1 MTPYYIRYIICF
13 ITTQSQNPKVTRN
26 SICEALRSDL
36 ISGKLDFDQPFREQ
50 KLAERF
56 GTSRGPVRDAL
67 LRLTQEGALVYEAN
81 KGVRVI
87 SPLSDDERSVVA
99 SMRLSLEKHC
109 LSKFMEK
116 MNENDRQQLSLL
128 LERLTSACGRAS
140 LPEVAECD
148 LALHRYW
155 VAQASSHLETMWLGL
170 SVRMIMKY
178 SRLTKY
184 EDIAKEHKEIV
195 QAILDE
201 DLNKA
206 IYYLGE
212 NVI

>member
-1 MTPYYIRYIICF
+1 MVWVIN
-13 ITTQSQNPKVTRN
+13 TQAHSPKVTRN
-26 SICEALRSDL
+26 AICEALRSDL
-36 ISGKLDFDQPFREQ
+36 ISGKLDFDQPIREQ

-87 SPLSDDERSVVA
+87 SPLTDEERSVVA
-99 SMRLSLEKHC
+99 GMRLSLEKHC
-109 LSKFMEK
+109 LSKFIKNMKKEDVH
-116 MNENDRQQLSLL
+116 ELTFL
-128 LERLTSACGRAS
+128 LERLTTACERAS
-140 LPEVAECD
+140 LPGVAECD

-184 EDIAKEHKEIV
+184 EDIATEHKLVVE
-195 QAILDE
+195 AILDK
-201 DLNKA
+201 DLGKA
-206 IYYLGE
+206 LYYLEE

>member
-1 MTPYYIRYIICF
+1 VCF
-13 ITTQSQNPKVTRN
+13 IRIQIHSPKVTRN

-36 ISGKLDFDQPFREQ
+36 ISGKLDFDQPIREQ
-50 KLAERF
+50 RLAERF

-67 LRLTQEGALVYEAN
+67 LRLTQEGALVYEPN
-81 KGVRVI
+81 KGVRVT
-87 SPLSDDERSVVA
+87 SPLSDEERSVVA

-109 LSKFMEK
+109 LSKFMK
-116 MNENDRQQLSLL
+116 NMSENDHRELSLL
-128 LERLTSACGRAS
+128 LERLISACDSAS
-140 LPEVAECD
+140 LPEVAERD

-178 SRLTKY
+178 SRLAKY
-184 EDIAKEHKEIV
+184 EDIASEHQRIV
-195 QAILDE
+195 EAILDK
-201 DLNKA
+201 DLDKA
-206 IYYLGE
+206 LYFLGE

>member
-1 MTPYYIRYIICF
+1 MTRGQIGSIVCVIK
-13 ITTQSQNPKVTRN
+13 IQSHNQKVTRN
-26 SICEALRSDL
+26 AICEALRSDL
-36 ISGKLDFDQPFREQ
+36 ISGKLGFDQPIREQ
-50 KLAERF
+50 RLAERF

-67 LRLTQEGALVYEAN
+67 LRLTQEGALVYEPN
-81 KGVRVI
+81 KGVRVT
-87 SPLSDDERSVVA
+87 SPLSDEERNVVA

-116 MNENDRQQLSLL
+116 MGPKEEQEISLL
-128 LERLTSACGRAS
+128 LERLISACDRAS
-140 LPEVAECD
+140 LPGVAECD

-184 EDIAKEHKEIV
+184 EDIASEHQRIV
-195 QAILDE
+195 EAILAN
-201 DLNKA
+201 DLDKA
-206 IYYLGE
+206 LYYLGE
-212 NVI
+212 NII

>member
-1 MTPYYIRYIICF
+1 M
-13 ITTQSQNPKVTRN
+13 
-26 SICEALRSDL
+26 
-36 ISGKLDFDQPFREQ
+36 ISGKLDFDQPIREQ

-67 LRLTQEGALVYEAN
+67 LRLTQEGALVYEPN
-81 KGVRVI
+81 KGVRVT
-87 SPLSDDERSVVA
+87 SPLSDEERNVVA

-109 LSKFMEK
+109 LSKFMGEMDK
-116 MNENDRQQLSLL
+116 NDHRELSLL
-128 LERLTSACGRAS
+128 LERLISACDRAS
-140 LPEVAECD
+140 LPGVAECD

-170 SVRMIMKY
+170 SVRMNMKY

-184 EDIAKEHKEIV
+184 EDIATEHKLVVE
-195 QAILDE
+195 AILDK
-201 DLNKA
+201 DLGKA
-206 IYYLGE
+206 LYYLEE

>member
-1 MTPYYIRYIICF
+1 MTTDQIGAIVCAIK
-13 ITTQSQNPKVTRN
+13 TQSHNPKVTRN
-26 SICEALRSDL
+26 AICEALRSDL
-36 ISGKLDFDQPFREQ
+36 ISGKLDFDQPIREQ
-50 KLAERF
+50 RLAERF

-67 LRLTQEGALVYEAN
+67 LRLTQEGALVYEPN
-81 KGVRVI
+81 KGVRVT
-87 SPLSDDERSVVA
+87 SPLSDEERNVVA

-109 LSKFMEK
+109 LSKFMGEMDK
-116 MNENDRQQLSLL
+116 NDHRELSLL
-128 LERLTSACGRAS
+128 LERLISACDRAS

-184 EDIAKEHKEIV
+184 EDIASEHQRIV
-195 QAILDE
+195 EAILAK
-201 DLNKA
+201 DLDKA
-206 IYYLGE
+206 LYYLGE

>member
-1 MTPYYIRYIICF
+1 M
-13 ITTQSQNPKVTRN
+13 
-26 SICEALRSDL
+26 
-36 ISGKLDFDQPFREQ
+36 PF
-50 KLAERF
+50 
-56 GTSRGPVRDAL
+56 S
-67 LRLTQEGALVYEAN
+67 RLTQEGALVYEPN

-87 SPLSDDERSVVA
+87 SPLSNDERSVVA

-109 LSKFMEK
+109 LAKFMEK
-116 MNENDRQQLSLL
+116 MEPDDEKEISLL
-128 LERLTSACGRAS
+128 LERLISACDRAS
-140 LPEVAECD
+140 LPGVAECD

-184 EDIAKEHKEIV
+184 EDIASEHQSIV
-195 QAILDE
+195 EAVLEKDM
-201 DLNKA
+201 DKA
-206 IYYLGE
+206 LFYLGE